1 MRHAIGTA
9 FARTLVLLLAL
20 GAATALPP
28 VARAGMH
35 VSLEPD
41 SVTVQ
46 PGDTLTVKL
55 TVFQAESQFNG
66 FDAFVGFDPARFA
79 FVTSPLADQIGPVLT
94 SVCDN
99 FFHQFVAH
107 PSSVEIHLSMLCAS
121 TFATGPGEIYRF
133 RLRALPVIGPST
145 LVWQAGTEFYRAG
158 FFVRPVESIPMTV
171 FVQDN
176 TAVPPSM
183 RSTSM
188 SFEPPSPNPFRGG
201 GALSLKF
208 SLQGASRV
216 GFKILDAQGRL
227 IASHAL
233 GDLGAGA
240 HSFAWT
246 GLRLA
251 PGRYL
256 VELKSGNN
264 TQAARPWVVVQ

>member
-1 MRHAIGTA
+1 
-9 FARTLVLLLAL
+9 
-20 GAATALPP
+20 
-28 VARAGMH
+28 
-35 VSLEPD
+35 
-41 SVTVQ
+41 
-46 PGDTLTVKL
+46 
-55 TVFQAESQFNG
+55 
-66 FDAFVGFDPARFA
+66 
-79 FVTSPLADQIGPVLT
+79 
-94 SVCDN
+94 
-99 FFHQFVAH
+99 
-107 PSSVEIHLSMLCAS
+107 
-121 TFATGPGEIYRF
+121 
-133 RLRALPVIGPST
+133 VIGPST